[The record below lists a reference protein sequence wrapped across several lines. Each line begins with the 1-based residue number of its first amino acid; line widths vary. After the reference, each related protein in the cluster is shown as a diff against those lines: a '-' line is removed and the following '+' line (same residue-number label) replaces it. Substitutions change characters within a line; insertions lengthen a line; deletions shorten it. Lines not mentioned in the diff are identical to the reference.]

1 MTEQKSPSL
10 SVILATPGVYATI
23 RKTIQHLLSQTIRH
37 QLEVVIVA
45 TSRAHLQLEDEELA
59 PFCSSQVV
67 ELGSMRSIGNANAAG
82 IRRAKAQ
89 IVALAEDH
97 CFPDP
102 QWAERL
108 IAAHQGPWA
117 AVGPGEETRTRTPR

>member
-59 PFCSSQVV
+59 PFCSFQVV
-67 ELGSMRSIGNANAAG
+67 EMDNAFHRQANAAG
-82 IRRAKAQ
+82 IRQAGPHRGACGGS
-89 IVALAEDH
+89 L
-97 CFPDP
+97 FP
-102 QWAERL
+102 
-108 IAAHQGPWA
+108 
-117 AVGPGEETRTRTPR
+117 